1 MKILLIIITFLTFIS
16 PVFAER
22 NMTIENALHEYIK
35 GKDARI
41 GVAVIINGKDTVSVN
56 GNRDFPMMSVIKF
69 PLALT
74 VAHWINT
81 NGMSLNDTVTFSE
94 KAMKEDTY
102 SPMLKSM
109 VRA

>member
-1 MKILLIIITFLTFIS
+1 
-16 PVFAER
+16 
-22 NMTIENALHEYIK
+22 
-35 GKDARI
+35 
-41 GVAVIINGKDTVSVN
+41 
-56 GNRDFPMMSVIKF
+56 MMSVVKF

-102 SPMLKSM
+102 SPMLKK
-109 VRA
+109 VW